1 MVLHCHACNVVPC
14 HLITD
19 SRMGPVT
26 IAFFVSVSLSSAG
39 LLSFVGVGVGGELM
53 PMLEEV
59 LRGRLARSRSAS
71 VAWKTSR
78 SHLIIMGGPP

>member
-1 MVLHCHACNVVPC
+1 
-14 HLITD
+14 
-19 SRMGPVT
+19 MGPVT

-39 LLSFVGVGVGGELM
+39 LLPFVGVGVGGELM